1 MSLFLW
7 RKLNSLGNSVTAR
20 PKICTCPPNESR
32 GTSRIL
38 LEIITPISLLGI
50 NPLGVNAGL
59 VGESVCGGRRK
70 VVVGEGDPSKDWARC
85 RCNRAVLVERI
96 VGTRIES
103 LERA

>member
-20 PKICTCPPNESR
+20 PQNLHLHPKESR
-32 GTSRIL
+32 VTSLIL